1 MAKKTGKKKTA
12 SKGAA
17 KKTSSKKTKSAPKKA
32 ARKETGKK
40 TSAKSVGL
48 ADRIS
53 PGELKQRKKL
63 AKSATREMH
72 KLYPEADCEL
82 NHTNAYELL
91 FATIMSAQST
101 DVNVNKVTEYL
112 FQKYRTTADYAKAD
126 PAEFEQDIKSTGFFR
141 QKTKSVIGAAKKIG
155 DDYGGEVPDDLD
167 ELIKLPGVARKTANV
182 VLGTFFKKPTGVVVD
197 THVKRLANRIGLT
210 TESDPEKIEKDL
222 MELLPKD
229 EWIFMGHAIIWHG
242 RRVCNAKKP
251 ICSDC
256 TLNNYCPRD
265 GVTTS
270 V

>member
-1 MAKKTGKKKTA
+1 MARKTGKKKTA
-12 SKGAA
+12 GKV
-17 KKTSSKKTKSAPKKA
+17 APKKSDP
-32 ARKETGKK
+32 KK
-40 TSAKSVGL
+40 TGTLSTKTTSL
-48 ADRIS
+48 AGRIS
-53 PGELKQRKKL
+53 ADELQQRKKL
-63 AKSATREMH
+63 AKSATKAIHE
-72 KLYPEADCEL
+72 LYPDADCEL
-82 NHTNAYELL
+82 THTNAHELL

-112 FQKYRTTADYAKAD
+112 FQKYRTPADYANAD

-141 QKTKSVIGAAKKIG
+141 QKTKSVMGSAKKIVE
-155 DDYGGEVPDDLD
+155 DYGGEVPDDLD
-167 ELIKLPGVARKTANV
+167 ELVKLPGVARKTANV

-251 ICSDC
+251 NCSGC
-256 TLNNYCPRD
+256 TLNKFCPRV
-265 GVTTS
+265 GVTVS
-270 V
+270 A

>member
-1 MAKKTGKKKTA
+1 
-12 SKGAA
+12 
-17 KKTSSKKTKSAPKKA
+17 KA
-32 ARKETGKK
+32 AKK
-40 TSAKSVGL
+40 TSAKSASL

-53 PGELKQRKKL
+53 SGELKQRKKL
-63 AKSATREMH
+63 ARSATREMH
-72 KLYPEADCEL
+72 KLYPDADCEL
-82 NHTNAYELL
+82 NHTNAHELL

-112 FQKYRTTADYAKAD
+112 FQKYRATADYAKAD

-141 QKTKSVIGAAKKIG
+141 QKTKSVIGAAKKID

-167 ELIKLPGVARKTANV
+167 ELVKLPGVARKTANV

-256 TLNNYCPRD
+256 TLNTFCPRED
-265 GVTTS
+265 VTVS